1 MDLFNLKNLI
11 DKMENTLQK
20 DKRFENE
27 MEYRQNI
34 KKMALKKSSLKN
46 ILNFT
51 DPIPI
56 HFLPQNNKNKKV
68 KKLRK
73 YVVYLVKK
81 IHEYKNKKN
90 NKKKNK
96 IIQKDCSDENDTDL
110 DEILELS
117 NQVRSLSE
125 KLI

>member
-11 DKMENTLQK
+11 DKMENTLKK
-20 DKRFENE
+20 DQRFQNE
-27 MEYRQNI
+27 IEYRENI
-34 KKMALKKSSLKN
+34 KKMALKKSNFKN

-56 HFLPQNNKNKKV
+56 HILPQNNKNKKV
-68 KKLRK
+68 KKLKK
-73 YVVYLVKK
+73 YVVYLVSKL
-81 IHEYKNKKN
+81 HEYKNKKN
-90 NKKKNK
+90 KKNKNK